1 MEPKLISEVH
11 FGVLT
16 LLALGWVLLLLG
28 YMPDLPGVM
37 VCS

>member
-1 MEPKLISEVH
+1 MEPKPIYKVH
-11 FGVLT
+11 FGALT
-16 LLALGWVLLLLG
+16 LLALGCVLLQLG